1 MVPETLNQEC
11 DVPAEN
17 DSLQGAGPEEV
28 LLDENKEAEQHKFYM
43 TAAVEESPDQ
53 KLLAYAED
61 TKGGE
66 KFTLRVIDIASRKQL
81 MAEPIKVRANCNF
94 LGRSMHLC
102 WLYLLLVVSAEY
114 HCIHWRPS

>member
-1 MVPETLNQEC
+1 MPQLLTQAC
-11 DVPAEN
+11 DLPAEN
-17 DSLQGAGPEEV
+17 DSVPNAGPEEV

-66 KFTLRVIDIASRKQL
+66 KFTLRVIDIATRKQL
-81 MAEPIKVRANCNF
+81 MAEPIKVRAKISVLGATPCVLHVGIFAGFVCWF
-94 LGRSMHLC
+94 LL
-102 WLYLLLVVSAEY
+102 
-114 HCIHWRPS
+114 